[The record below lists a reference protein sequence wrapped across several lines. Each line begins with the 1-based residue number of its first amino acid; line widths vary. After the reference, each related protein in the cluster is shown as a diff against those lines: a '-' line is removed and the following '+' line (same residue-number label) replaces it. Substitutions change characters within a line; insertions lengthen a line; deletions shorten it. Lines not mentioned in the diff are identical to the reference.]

1 MSNKGALAVT
11 NLLDNVKGISK
22 LITNKKVIDIN
33 HLESGVY
40 FMNIKVDN
48 ITYIRKVIKQ

>member
-1 MSNKGALAVT
+1 MFN
-11 NLLDNVKGISK
+11 ISGQ
-22 LITNKKVIDIN
+22 LVINETNKKVIDIN